1 LEGSEKEVLDRMSNE
16 EASPRP
22 SWVRRA
28 AVEGPIIVVSILLAF
43 AIDAGW
49 DRWIARGELREILQG
64 LEAEYVDHV
73 ELYEWRVDTHRRKL
87 EALTLL
93 MSGPP
98 ALNTGVEALDNS
110 IYRLLIVGTVD
121 PGRGVRDAL
130 ISSGRLELI
139 PDTELRLRLATWES
153 FVDEV
158 HENQELMRR
167 QVESAILPYLASQ
180 GVPLARTLSAGA
192 PTSQLWPSDLVW
204 PEQPTST
211 EGAEA
216 TYHRILSDPQFQSY
230 LALNYTW
237 LAWTVD
243 ELELAL
249 DEAVWILSSVRD
261 HFGRP

>member
-1 LEGSEKEVLDRMSNE
+1 MILEVVDRMSSQDGSRRAE
-16 EASPRP
+16 
-22 SWVRRA
+22 WVRRA

-49 DRWIARGELREILQG
+49 DRWTTRGELHDILQG
-64 LEAEYVDHV
+64 LEAEYVEHL
-73 ELYEWRVDTHRRKL
+73 ELYEWRVENHRERL
-87 EALTLL
+87 DALALL

-98 ALNTGVEALDNS
+98 ALASGVEALDNS

-130 ISSGRLELI
+130 VSSGRLELI
-139 PDTELRLRLATWES
+139 PNTELRLRLATWES

-167 QVESAILPYLASQ
+167 QVEATIVPYLAAQ
-180 GVPLARTLSAGA
+180 GVALTRPLAQGA
-192 PTSQLWPSDLVW
+192 PTSHLWPSDLTW
-204 PEQPTST
+204 PEQAITVD
-211 EGAEA
+211 GAEA
-216 TYHRILSDPQFQSY
+216 TYRRILGDPQFQSY
-230 LALNYTW
+230 LALNFTW

-249 DEAVWILSSVRD
+249 NEVVWILEAVRSD
-261 HFGRP
+261 MQRM

>member
-1 LEGSEKEVLDRMSNE
+1 MSSQDGSRRTE
-16 EASPRP
+16 
-22 SWVRRA
+22 WVRKA

-49 DRWIARGELREILQG
+49 DRWTTRGELHEILQG
-64 LEAEYVDHV
+64 LEAEYLEHL
-73 ELYEWRVDTHRRKL
+73 ESYEWRVENHREKL
-87 EALTLL
+87 DALALL

-98 ALNTGVEALDNS
+98 ALASGAEALDNS

-130 ISSGRLELI
+130 VSSGRLELI
-139 PDTELRLRLATWES
+139 PNTELRLRLATWES

-167 QVESAILPYLASQ
+167 QVELAIVPYLTSQ
-180 GVPLARTLSAGA
+180 GVALARPLAEGA
-192 PTSQLWPSDLVW
+192 PTSQLWPSDLTW
-204 PEQPTST
+204 PEQAITTGGS
-211 EGAEA
+211 EA
-216 TYHRILSDPQFQSY
+216 TYRRILDDPQFQSY

-243 ELELAL
+243 ELQLAL
-249 DEAVWILSSVRD
+249 DEAIWILEAVRSD
-261 HFGRP
+261 MERM